1 MAQTESNAEFSVL
14 LKQVADAF
22 AREHQLQSRQVFA
35 ALELL
40 EEGSTVPFLARY
52 RKEVTG
58 GLDEV
63 LLRKLEDA
71 LESAKALAARKR
83 AVLKT
88 LQSQD
93 VLDDTLRKQIESCNH
108 IHDLEAIYL
117 PFKPKRRTRATVA
130 RERGLEPLAEL
141 LFHQQRQG
149 SSKAKIL
156 QPFIDA
162 KREVPD
168 AAAALSGALDIV
180 AERWSEDAST
190 RQQLFDDA
198 LQYGSV
204 TSKLKRGKQ
213 DVEGKF
219 ESYVN
224 HCEPAKRIPSHRWL
238 AMMRGESEGVLRVQ
252 LEMNDD
258 VVLRNLRSRLLTNP
272 QFEFHRELR
281 DAISD
286 CWQRLL
292 QPATQAAL
300 FQMLKDRA
308 NLEAIDVFAKNLR
321 ELLLTPPAGP
331 RVTLGIDPG
340 FRTGC
345 KIAVVDGTG
354 KFLANT
360 TIYPTPPKSDIR
372 GATQTLLGLIKK
384 YQVELIAIGNG
395 TASRETDAFVGDL
408 LRENKLGVDKV
419 VVSESGASI
428 YSASEIAGEEFPDL
442 DVTVRG
448 AISIARRL
456 QDPLAELVKTD
467 PKSIGVGQ
475 YQHDVNQKQLR
486 KCLDRV
492 VESCVNHVGVDVN
505 IASES
510 LLSHV
515 AGIGPKLAANIVD
528 HRNKYGSFKNREEL
542 RKVPKLGQKAFEQS
556 AGFLRIRDGNIPLDG
571 SAVHPDCYPI
581 VTRMAKRLGTQ
592 AKSLVGNASLSEQL
606 DPNEF
611 VDAEYGLPTITD
623 ILEELAKPGR
633 DPRREFRAVRFDE
646 KVNKIED
653 LSAGQRMEG
662 VVTNVTHFGAFVDLG
677 VHQDGLIHISQ
688 LSDSFVEDPNSI
700 VSVGDIVQV
709 KVLEVDIPR
718 KRISLTRKF

>member
-1 MAQTESNAEFSVL
+1 MLVEQLS
-14 LKQVADAF
+14 DAF
-22 AREHQLQSRQVFA
+22 AREHQKQSQKVFA
-35 ALELL
+35 TLQLL
-40 EEGSTVPFLARY
+40 EEGNTVPFLARY

-71 LESAKALAARKR
+71 LESAKTLAARKNSI
-83 AVLKT
+83 LKT
-88 LQSQD
+88 LVSQGM
-93 VLDDTLRKQIESCNH
+93 LDDTLRKQIESCNH
-108 IHDLEAIYL
+108 LQNLEAIYL
-117 PFKPKRRTRATVA
+117 PFKPKRRTRATIA

-141 LFHQQRQG
+141 LIKQVRQG
-149 SSKAKIL
+149 CSKAKIL

-162 KREVPD
+162 SREVPN
-168 AAAALSGALDIV
+168 AEAALFGALDIV
-180 AERWSEDAST
+180 AERWSEDAAT
-190 RQQLFDDA
+190 RQQLLEDA
-198 LQYGSV
+198 LQYGFV
-204 TSKLKRGKQ
+204 TSKLKRGKK
-213 DVEGKF
+213 DAEGKF
-219 ESYVN
+219 ESYIN
-224 HCEPAKRIPSHRWL
+224 HCEAAKRVPSHRWL
-238 AMMRGESEGVLRVQ
+238 AMLRGESEGILRIQ
-252 LEMNDD
+252 LDMKED
-258 VVLRNLRSRLLTNP
+258 VVVRNLRSRLLEDRK
-272 QFEFHRELR
+272 FEFHRELR
-281 DAISD
+281 DAVSD

-292 QPATQAAL
+292 LPATQAAL
-300 FQMLKDRA
+300 FQQLKDRA
-308 NLEAIDVFAKNLR
+308 DAEAIEVFAKNLR
-321 ELLLTPPAGP
+321 ELLLAPPAGP

-354 KFLANT
+354 KFLAHT
-360 TIYPTPPKSDIR
+360 TIYPTPPKNDVTSAIR
-372 GATQTLLGLIKK
+372 TVLDLIKK
-384 YQVELIAIGNG
+384 HQVDLIAIGNG
-395 TASRETDAFVGDL
+395 TASRETDAFVGEL
-408 LRENKLGVDKV
+408 LRANRLDVDKV

-428 YSASEIAGEEFPDL
+428 YSASEIAGREFPDL
-442 DVTVRG
+442 DVTIRG

-475 YQHDVNQKQLR
+475 YQHDVNQTQLR

-528 HRNKYGSFKNREEL
+528 HRNEYGVFKNREEL
-542 RKVPKLGQKAFEQS
+542 KKVPKLGRKAFEQS
-556 AGFLRIRDGNIPLDG
+556 AGFLRIRDGNTPLDG

-581 VTRMAKRLGTQ
+581 VTRMAKRLGTK

-606 DPNEF
+606 DPHDF
-611 VDAEYGLPTITD
+611 VDNQFGLPTITD
-623 ILEELAKPGR
+623 IVKELAKPGR
-633 DPRREFRAVRFDE
+633 DPRQEFRAARFDE
-646 KVNKIED
+646 KVNTIDD
-653 LSAGQRMEG
+653 LSAGQKMEG

-688 LSDSFVEDPNSI
+688 LTDSFVADPNSV
-700 VSVGDIVQV
+700 VSVGDIVNV
-709 KVLEVDIPR
+709 KVLEVDVPR